1 MAKMTTTD
9 VKVRELMNQG
19 NTPAFEKL
27 DYTREGFSASYMLA
41 LNWIH
46 NTVEPDQLRAELETL
61 LVNRKAEADV
71 PYVMDLD
78 GVTQSTLG
86 KIAYCVNRG
95 AQLAPTSILRIR
107 KALDEVRGKT
117 TMETLEVR
125 DDMLQ
130 EQTAAGRVNE
140 AYKACYSRIDNV
152 KARMLNGKIELGHMA
167 DEVRAVLAAH
177 GGDRVQVRK
186 RLMEHYAQTLSEA
199 MQDKVLKSWVKPL
212 QEIVKTLGG
221 DVKAVKVKVQ
231 KETAKKGAKKVA
243 KKGAKTRTVK
253 RLVKEAKAKGTKTK
267 TITMKP
273 KRDVGV
279 PTVASQVREL
289 IRVHKARE
297 DVEGMVQIVIRELGL
312 SKERGRSV
320 VKAFWNKVGA

>member
-1 MAKMTTTD
+1 MAKLSTMD
-9 VKVRELMNQG
+9 VKVREIMNQG
-19 NTPAFEKL
+19 NEPAFSQL
-27 DYTREGFSASYMLA
+27 DYTREGFSTEYMRA

-46 NTVEPDQLRAELETL
+46 NTVEPEVLRGELETL

-71 PYVMDLD
+71 PYIADLD

-117 TMETLEVR
+117 TAATLEVR

-130 EQTAAGRVNE
+130 EQTAAGKVNE

-152 KARMLNGKIELGHMA
+152 KARFLNGKTELTA
-167 DEVRAVLAAH
+167 VKDEVRAVLAAN

-186 RLMEHYAQTLSEA
+186 RLVEHYTQMLQEA
-199 MQDKVLKSWVKPL
+199 MQDKVLKTWVAPL
-212 QEIVKTLGG
+212 QEILKALGG
-221 DVKAVKVKVQ
+221 DVKAIKVKVQ
-231 KETAKKGAKKVA
+231 KISNKVA
-243 KKGAKTRTVK
+243 TKTSKVTKGKVRATRTTKAKT
-253 RLVKEAKAKGTKTK
+253 KGTKM
-267 TITMKP
+267 ITMKP
-273 KRDVGV
+273 KREAGK
-279 PTVASQVREL
+279 PSTASQVRDL
-289 IRVHKARE
+289 IRAHKVKVDE
-297 DVEGMVQIVIRELGL
+297 KGMVEIVIRELGL

>member
-1 MAKMTTTD
+1 MAKLSTTD
-9 VKVRELMNQG
+9 VKVREIMNQPG
-19 NTPAFEKL
+19 EPAFAQL
-27 DYTREGFSASYMLA
+27 DCTREGFTKAYMLA

-46 NTVEPDQLRAELETL
+46 NTVEPDQLRVELETL
-61 LVNRKAEADV
+61 LVNRKAAADV
-71 PYVMDLD
+71 PYVADLD

-95 AQLAPTSILRIR
+95 AQLAPTSMLRIR
-107 KALDEVRGKT
+107 KALDEVRGAT
-117 TMETLEVR
+117 TAETLEVR

-130 EQTAAGRVNE
+130 EQTAAGKVNE

-152 KARMLNGKIELGHMA
+152 KARFLNGKTELTA
-167 DEVRAVLAAH
+167 VKDEVRAVLAAN

-186 RLMEHYAQTLSEA
+186 RLVEHYTQTLQEA
-199 MQDKVLKSWVKPL
+199 MQDKVLKSWVAPL

-231 KETAKKGAKKVA
+231 KATTKVATKKGKVT
-243 KKGAKTRTVK
+243 KTKTRAT
-253 RLVKEAKAKGTKTK
+253 RTTKAIKIKGTKTK

-273 KRDVGV
+273 KREAGK
-279 PTVASQVREL
+279 PSTASQVREL
-289 IRVHKARE
+289 IRAHKVKVDE
-297 DVEGMVQIVIRELGL
+297 QGMVEIVIRELGL
-312 SKERGRSV
+312 SKARGRSV